1 MPKQS
6 GFVKKLQAQKKL
18 DEAFLRKHIRQETA
32 DIAAIV
38 LHREFG
44 FGPERNKQFNEALN
58 RTFNALI
65 DMAEAD
71 TKDKEYT
78 EAKMDEL
85 VREAFGKYYQSREER
100 YGY

>member
-18 DEAFLRKHIRQETA
+18 DEAFLRKQIRQETA

-58 RTFNALI
+58 RTFNALMDI
-65 DMAEAD
+65 SESD

-85 VREAFGKYYQSREER
+85 VREAFGKYYQTREER

>member
-6 GFVKKLQAQKKL
+6 GFAKRLQAQKAL
-18 DEAFLRKHIRQETA
+18 DNARLRKQIRQETA

-58 RTFNALI
+58 QTFSELM
-65 DMAEAD
+65 DMSESD

-78 EAKMDEL
+78 ETKMDEL
-85 VREAFGKYYQSREER
+85 VREAFGKYYQTREER
-100 YGY
+100 YGH

>member
-6 GFVKKLQAQKKL
+6 CFVKKLQAQKKL
-18 DEAFLRKHIRQETA
+18 DEAFLRKQIRQETA
-32 DIAAIV
+32 DIAAIA

-58 RTFNALI
+58 RTFSELM
-65 DMAEAD
+65 DMADAD

-85 VREAFGKYYQSREER
+85 VREAFGKYYQNREER
-100 YGY
+100 YGH